1 MANIQLARNLR
12 FRRRVLGYT
21 QEDVGNMLNISRQA
35 YSNYETGA
43 RMPDLDCLVRLCE
56 ILQVTLDELVYHNL
70 LDEVSETKGRYRKAV
85 ETDTKNVI
93 YLSQEEVELILRF
106 RDADG
111 DTKKLIRKLADR

>member
-56 ILQVTLDELVYHNL
+56 ILQVTLDELAELSGEFGFLTEEITEGDFLENAK
-70 LDEVSETKGRYRKAV
+70 EFPGIIYRIRV
-85 ETDTKNVI
+85 EM
-93 YLSQEEVELILRF
+93 
-106 RDADG
+106 
-111 DTKKLIRKLADR
+111 